1 MKNLIPTSENFHL
14 QGVDTSVTEFVDSCF
29 CSFGVCAKVT
39 PGNVVVIWL
48 YIFEIFLYIASQDRD
63 VTVAYSLTLFFRKQ
77 KSIFC
82 VRLLENG
89 TLLSGG
95 LDGKLALWDATKYF
109 NTPLQ
114 ETQVS

>member
-1 MKNLIPTSENFHL
+1 MLI
-14 QGVDTSVTEFVDSCF
+14 VVSVPLVSVLKIF
-29 CSFGVCAKVT
+29 AQVT
-39 PGNVVVIWL
+39 PLGNVVVIWL
-48 YIFEIFLYIASQDRD
+48 YVFEIFLYIASQDRG
-63 VTVAYSLTLFFRKQ
+63 VTVAYSLTLFFYKQ

>member
-1 MKNLIPTSENFHL
+1 M
-14 QGVDTSVTEFVDSCF
+14 
-29 CSFGVCAKVT
+29 
-39 PGNVVVIWL
+39 VIWL
-48 YIFEIFLYIASQDRD
+48 YIFEIFLYIASQGRG
-63 VTVAYSLTLFFRKQ
+63 VTVAYSLSLFFHKQ

>member
-1 MKNLIPTSENFHL
+1 M
-14 QGVDTSVTEFVDSCF
+14 SVLKIFTQ
-29 CSFGVCAKVT
+29 VT
-39 PGNVVVIWL
+39 PFGNAVVIWL
-48 YIFEIFLYIASQDRD
+48 YIFEIFLYLASQDRA
-63 VTVAYSLTLFFRKQ
+63 VAFTLTLFFHKQ

>member
-1 MKNLIPTSENFHL
+1 MLKIFT
-14 QGVDTSVTEFVDSCF
+14 Q
-29 CSFGVCAKVT
+29 VT
-39 PGNVVVIWL
+39 PLGNVVIWL
-48 YIFEIFLYIASQDRD
+48 YIFEIFLYVASQDRG
-63 VTVAYSLTLFFRKQ
+63 VTVAHSLTLFFHKQ